1 MTTEPQDNSALHHDE
16 TLTPFPITL
25 LLQVNDGRPHPI
37 GQDAIFV
44 RGTPNPDGS
53 GITFDGEETGK
64 ATVQAITRI
73 ISRGLTLGK

>member
-1 MTTEPQDNSALHHDE
+1 MTSEPQGIEALSQDE
-16 TLTPFPITL
+16 SLTPFPITL
-25 LLQVNDGRPHPI
+25 LLQVNDGRPYPI

-44 RGTPNPDGS
+44 RGNPNPDGS

-73 ISRGLTLGK
+73 ITRELPG